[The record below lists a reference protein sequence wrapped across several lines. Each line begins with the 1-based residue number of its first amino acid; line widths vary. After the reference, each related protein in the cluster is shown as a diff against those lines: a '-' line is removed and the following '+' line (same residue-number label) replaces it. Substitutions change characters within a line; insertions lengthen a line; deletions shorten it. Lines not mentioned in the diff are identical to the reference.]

1 MFETTLWQ
9 KRFTKL
15 GVLTVNPQ
23 KLRRE
28 SALDL
33 VSDFVK
39 VLVPPYVLK
48 QFCREMQVPSRILLN
63 YVIELCKIS
72 SGFINEHERFFKT
85 IDTAK
90 ATLRVCFYYIC

>member
-15 GVLTVNPQ
+15 GVLTVNTQ
-23 KLRRE
+23 QLRKE

-33 VSDFVK
+33 VSEFVK
-39 VLVPPYVLK
+39 VLVPPHVLK
-48 QFCREMQVPSRILLN
+48 QFCEEMQVPFKILLN
-63 YVIELCKIS
+63 YAIELCKVS
-72 SGFINEHERFFKT
+72 SNFMKERERFLKT

-90 ATLRVCFYYIC
+90 ASFRV

>member
-15 GVLTVNPQ
+15 GVLTINSQ
-23 KLRRE
+23 QLRKE
-28 SALDL
+28 SALVL

-39 VLVPPYVLK
+39 VLVPPNVLK
-48 QFCREMQVPSRILLN
+48 QFCEEMKVPLKLLLN
-63 YVIELCKIS
+63 YAIELCKVS
-72 SGFINEHERFFKT
+72 SNFIKERERFIKT

-90 ATLRVCFYYIC
+90 ASFQV